1 MKKKILK
8 ISIIIVVWIGIW
20 YAISAICNVNAL
32 IPFPYP
38 HDIIVKLFELL
49 GTANFYISTGLSLL
63 RVFAGILIAVV
74 LGVFLAILASLSKFI
89 YDFLTPFL
97 TIVKSTPVVAFI
109 FIIFVV
115 LGKDITPIV
124 ICALMVL
131 PVVYSNVY
139 LGITKT
145 DKGLLEVCKM
155 YNFSFGK
162 KLISAYIPS
171 VLPYFIS
178 ALLSSIGL
186 AWKAGIAAEV
196 LCATKNSIGL
206 EIFDSKSYILY
217 VDLFAWTFTVIVF
230 SLLLELL
237 ITSLL
242 KLIAKKYLSYTEVE
256 NDNK

>member
-1 MKKKILK
+1 M
-8 ISIIIVVWIGIW
+8 
-20 YAISAICNVNAL
+20 
-32 IPFPYP
+32 F
-38 HDIIVKLFELL
+38 
-49 GTANFYISTGLSLL
+49 
-63 RVFAGILIAVV
+63 
-74 LGVFLAILASLSKFI
+74 
-89 YDFLTPFL
+89 
-97 TIVKSTPVVAFI
+97 
-109 FIIFVV
+109 
-115 LGKDITPIV
+115 
-124 ICALMVL
+124 
-131 PVVYSNVY
+131 
-139 LGITKT
+139 
-145 DKGLLEVCKM
+145 
-155 YNFSFGK
+155 NFSFGK